1 MEMFTTVLTKA
12 EINASVFSLIS
23 ALLPEQ
29 TEASHHRPKF
39 VRPGGVQQPEE
50 AGSQGGGCVHS
61 S

>member
-1 MEMFTTVLTKA
+1 MLTTVLTKA
-12 EINASVFSLIS
+12 ETNASVFSLIS

-29 TEASHHRPKF
+29 TEASHHRPEL

-50 AGSQGGGCVHS
+50 AGSQSGGCVHS